1 MTSRKVFARSLTAS
15 VLAVAAT
22 GAAWARQTQPPA
34 PPTPPPRPVLI
45 QPTAAQQRF
54 RQAVQQSQVRDQLRK
69 SEVEHQLRQE
79 AIERTRRPALNR
91 PASSSSTANDA
102 QVDKAE
108 QALDQLYRAQQRDR
122 VQRYSDALLPQ
133 PVPQVSEGSKPAR
146 GSSSG
151 GH

>member
-1 MTSRKVFARSLTAS
+1 MTSRKVFACSLTAS
-15 VLAVAAT
+15 VLAVAAI
-22 GAAWARQTQPPA
+22 GAAWARQNQ

-79 AIERTRRPALNR
+79 AIERTRRPAASR

-102 QVDKAE
+102 QVDKSE

-122 VQRYSDALLPQ
+122 VQRYNDALLPQ
-133 PVPQVSEGSKPAR
+133 PVPQVSEGSVPAR
-146 GSSSG
+146 SSSSG
-151 GH
+151 GR

>member
-22 GAAWARQTQPPA
+22 GAAWARQNQ

-79 AIERTRRPALNR
+79 AIERTRRPAASR

-133 PVPQVSEGSKPAR
+133 PVPQVSEGSVPAR
-146 GSSSG
+146 SSSG
-151 GH
+151 GGR

>member
-1 MTSRKVFARSLTAS
+1 MTSRKIFSCSLTAS
-15 VLAVAAT
+15 VLAFAT
-22 GAAWARQTQPPA
+22 LGAAWARQNQPPA
-34 PPTPPPRPVLI
+34 PPPRPVLI

-79 AIERTRRPALNR
+79 AIERTRRPA
-91 PASSSSTANDA
+91 SSSSTANDA
-102 QVDKAE
+102 QVDKSE

-122 VQRYSDALLPQ
+122 VQRYNDALLPQ

-146 GSSSG
+146 SSSSG

>member
-15 VLAVAAT
+15 VLAVAAI
-22 GAAWARQTQPPA
+22 GAAWARQNQ

-79 AIERTRRPALNR
+79 AIERTRRPAASR

-102 QVDKAE
+102 QVDKSE

-133 PVPQVSEGSKPAR
+133 PVPQVSEGSVPAR
-146 GSSSG
+146 SSSSG
-151 GH
+151 GR

>member
-1 MTSRKVFARSLTAS
+1 MTSRKVFACSLTAS
-15 VLAVAAT
+15 VLALAT
-22 GAAWARQTQPPA
+22 LSAAWARQTQPPA
-34 PPTPPPRPVLI
+34 PPRPVLI

-133 PVPQVSEGSKPAR
+133 PVPQVSEGSVPAR
-146 GSSSG
+146 SSSSG
-151 GH
+151 GR

>member
-1 MTSRKVFARSLTAS
+1 MTSRKIFGLSSAAT
-15 VLAVAAT
+15 VLAIAVL
-22 GAAWARQTQPPA
+22 GPAWARQNQ
-34 PPTPPPRPVLI
+34 PPTPPPRPVVI

-79 AIERTRRPALNR
+79 AIERTRRPAASR

-102 QVDKAE
+102 QVDKSE

-122 VQRYSDALLPQ
+122 VQRYNDALLPQ

>member
-1 MTSRKVFARSLTAS
+1 MTSRKIFGLSSAAT
-15 VLAVAAT
+15 VLAIAVL
-22 GAAWARQTQPPA
+22 GPAWARQNQ
-34 PPTPPPRPVLI
+34 PPTPPPRPVVI

-54 RQAVQQSQVRDQLRK
+54 RQAVQQSQVRDQLLK
-69 SEVEHQLRQE
+69 GQVEHQLRQE

-133 PVPQVSEGSKPAR
+133 PVPQVSEGSVPAR
-146 GSSSG
+146 SSSSG
-151 GH
+151 GR